1 MTPQT
6 SATLE
11 RTFDGSQAVIEGP
24 AHEKGMMAEK
34 VDQGRA
40 KAQQLYHRTKD
51 RATQLEGR
59 FEGYVQ
65 ERPLKAMLIA
75 AGVGAGV
82 GLILGAL
89 VARR

>member
-1 MTPQT
+1 M
-6 SATLE
+6 E
-11 RTFDGSQAVIEGP
+11 RTFDGTQAELDSPAQDKGP
-24 AHEKGMMAEK
+24 MTER
-34 VDQGRA
+34 VDQGRQ
-40 KAQQLYHRTKD
+40 KAERLYRRTKD
-51 RATQLEGR
+51 RATELEGK